1 MSITAEYEKTWARN
15 RSCRRWKQNA
25 SLELGVSRGFF
36 VTEEVLELAKA
47 NPEDWNKLCQ
57 DVDGR

>member
-1 MSITAEYEKTWARN
+1 MEKMETK
-15 RSCRRWKQNA
+15 CF
-25 SLELGVSRGFF
+25 LGIRGIQRLF